1 MSKRMLAI
9 FFAVDLA
16 IVAIVAVVIA
26 STRGGDG
33 NQASASPVAA
43 VEETATEIP
52 AAATKKVNRFDGD
65 RAWKSLEYQVNLGP
79 RPAGSEASRKLAAY
93 IKARLPNGRYEEL
106 PGGLRNVVG
115 EIPGKGKPILLAA
128 HYDTKDLPGFVG
140 ANDGAGGTA
149 QMLELARAL
158 KKIKRSKNA
167 SPIRFVAFDGEEAT
181 DDSDFYGTGLR
192 GSKPYAK
199 KHAKELKEMVLLDF
213 VADKDLE
220 IPRDQSSDPEM
231 WADLREAAER
241 VGSDAAF
248 PEREQGEVEDDHT
261 PFVRRGVPS
270 IDLIDFDFPCW
281 HQTCDD
287 ITAVSKA
294 SLDKSG
300 EAVLE
305 FLRNR

>member
-1 MSKRMLAI
+1 MTNRMLA
-9 FFAVDLA
+9 VLA
-16 IVAIVAVVIA
+16 CALLLGAC
-26 STRGGDG
+26 GGSGDDP
-33 NQASASPVAA
+33 A
-43 VEETATEIP
+43 P
-52 AAATKKVNRFDGD
+52 AAATSEPTAEVTAAPAKKVDRFNGD
-65 RAWKSLEYQVNLGP
+65 RAWSMLEYQVKLGP
-79 RPAGSEASRKLAAY
+79 RPAGSEASKKLAAY
-93 IKARLPNGRYEEL
+93 IKARLPGGRYETL

-115 EIPGKGKPILLAA
+115 EIKGKGKPILLAA

-149 QMLELARAL
+149 QLLELARAL
-158 KKIKRSKNA
+158 QKVKRSKNA

-199 KHAKELKEMVLLDF
+199 ANAKKIKEMVLLDF
-213 VADKDLE
+213 VADKDLA
-220 IPRDQSSDPEM
+220 IPRDASSDPEM

-241 VGSDAAF
+241 VGSDSAF
-248 PEREQGEVEDDHT
+248 PDQLQGEVQDDHT
-261 PFVRRGVPS
+261 PFIRRGVPS
-270 IDLIDFDFPCW
+270 IDLIDFSFDCW

>member
-1 MSKRMLAI
+1 MTNRMLA
-9 FFAVDLA
+9 FLTCALLL
-16 IVAIVAVVIA
+16 
-26 STRGGDG
+26 SGCGS
-33 NQASASPVAA
+33 SADDPAPTAATSQPVAE
-43 VEETATEIP
+43 VTAAP
-52 AAATKKVNRFDGD
+52 ARKVDRFDAD
-65 RAWKSLEYQVNLGP
+65 RAWAMLTHQVKLGP
-79 RPAGSEASRKLAAY
+79 RPAGSEASKKLAAY
-93 IKARLPNGRYEEL
+93 IKARLPNGRYEPL

-115 EIPGKGKPILLAA
+115 EIKGKGKPIVLAA

-149 QMLELARAL
+149 QMLEIARAL
-158 KKIKRSKNA
+158 QKVKRSKNA

-181 DDSDFYGTGLR
+181 DDSDFYATGLR

-199 KHAKELKEMVLLDF
+199 ANAKKIKELVLLDF
-213 VADKDLE
+213 VADKDLA
-220 IPRDQSSDPEM
+220 IPRDASSDPEM

-241 VGSDAAF
+241 VGSGSAF
-248 PEREQGEVEDDHT
+248 PDQLQGEVQDDHT
-261 PFVRRGVPS
+261 PFVRRGVPA
-270 IDLIDFDFPCW
+270 IDLIDFSFDCW

-287 ITAVSKA
+287 LTAVSKA